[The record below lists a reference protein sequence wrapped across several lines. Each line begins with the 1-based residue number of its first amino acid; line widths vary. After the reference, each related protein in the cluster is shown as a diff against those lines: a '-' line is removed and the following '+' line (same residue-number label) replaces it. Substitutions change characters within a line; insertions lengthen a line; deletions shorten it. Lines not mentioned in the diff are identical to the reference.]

1 MTSHLVSGDAFTA
14 LTIADKAGS
23 TLNVERTDDGQLS
36 AWIAPP
42 GGNDGHSVVL
52 DDADTARLVAFLG
65 GEVAEVAAQRDRLY
79 EQNAAARNALRSLAQ
94 AYADATGQPAPVAVN
109 A

>member
-1 MTSHLVSGDAFTA
+1 MTAHLVNGDTFTA
-14 LTIADKAGS
+14 LTIADKAGA
-23 TLNVERTDDGQLS
+23 TLNVERTDTGSLS

-42 GGNDGHSVVL
+42 GGNDGVSVVL
-52 DDADTARLVAFLG
+52 DDADTAQVVAFLG

-79 EQNAAARNALRSLAQ
+79 EQCAAARNALRSLAQ
-94 AYADATGQPAPVAVN
+94 AYMDETGQPAAVD